1 MTATARFIASGGQG
15 ARVRDY
21 VKEDRCSSLNLGH
34 LRPFLEW
41 RLSLVESVAPGL
53 SRSTG
58 PLRGG
63 TARHDL
69 ARCIRGPRLYF
80 GTPLPHWEPALDLR
94 SLAHLVRTYWL
105 LIVATIAV
113 AGVTALIASALWPRT
128 YAAEAQVIVGPPLSG
143 NVIDYN
149 QLLTAEQLSRT
160 YAQAAQTTTVAAT
173 VIERLGLEGTPEE
186 LLQDV
191 SATSSENTPIV
202 IISAQASSA
211 EAAANLANAFAD
223 ELVAESDTI
232 QGTDQEVRTLLDEQ
246 IATVTTQI
254 QTIEG
259 QLLELQQIAEPTAA
273 QLASAT
279 ALSGQLVTLRSTLAS
294 LLATKASLATNTV
307 SVLDRALP
315 PTSPST
321 PRTPVNVALGLV
333 LGAVLGLILAA
344 ALAML
349 DDTIKS
355 GDDVRETLG
364 LPVLG
369 AIGPMVGAS
378 KRDPIYGLAM
388 LLYPRSPAAEAFR
401 SLRASVDFLGSDT
414 APVRTL
420 MVASA
425 GPSEGKTTVAANVAL
440 AFAQSGTRTILVDA
454 DLRQPGADSVF
465 KLGNGA
471 GLSTVLRPERGEM
484 TPFLQ
489 ATDEPRLM
497 VLTAGPVPP
506 NPSDLLGSP
515 RLLQLVA
522 HLLDRADILVF
533 DSAPIRAAADAAVLA
548 RQVDGVL
555 LVVATGETR
564 RSSARASAEAL
575 NRVGARI
582 LGVALNRRR
591 PGRDAAREE
600 MEPYGYADEPAGS
613 PPGAEGA
620 RG

>member
-1 MTATARFIASGGQG
+1 M
-15 ARVRDY
+15 
-21 VKEDRCSSLNLGH
+21 
-34 LRPFLEW
+34 
-41 RLSLVESVAPGL
+41 
-53 SRSTG
+53 
-58 PLRGG
+58 
-63 TARHDL
+63 
-69 ARCIRGPRLYF
+69 
-80 GTPLPHWEPALDLR
+80 DLR
-94 SLAHLVRTYWL
+94 SLAHLVRTYWA

-113 AGVTALIASALWPRT
+113 VSVTALVASALWPRT
-128 YAAEAQVIVGPPLSG
+128 YTGEAQVIVGPPLSG

-160 YAQAAQTTTVAAT
+160 YAQAAQTTTVAAK
-173 VIERLGLEGTPEE
+173 VIARLGLDKTSEE
-186 LLQDV
+186 VLQDV
-191 SATSSENTPIV
+191 SATPSENTPIV
-202 IISAQASSA
+202 IISAHASSA
-211 EAAANLANAFAD
+211 KAAADLANAFAD

-232 QGTDQEVRTLLDEQ
+232 QGTDEEVRLLLDEQ
-246 IATVTTQI
+246 IATVTAQI
-254 QTIEG
+254 ETVER
-259 QLLELQQIAEPTAA
+259 QLLEIQQVEEPTASE
-273 QLASAT
+273 LARQT
-279 ALSGQLVTLRSTLAS
+279 VLSGQLVTLRSTLAS
-294 LLATKASLATNTV
+294 LLATTAGLATNTV
-307 SVLDRALP
+307 SVLDRAFP
-315 PTSPST
+315 PTSPSSPQT
-321 PRTPVNVALGLV
+321 TLNLALGLV

-344 ALAML
+344 ALATL

-378 KRDPIYGLAM
+378 NRDPIYGLAM

-401 SLRASVDFLGSDT
+401 SLRASVDFLGGDT

-425 GPSEGKTTVAANVAL
+425 GPGEGKTTVAANVAL

-454 DLRQPGADSVF
+454 DMRQPGVGAVF
-465 KLGNGA
+465 KLDSNA
-471 GLSTVLRPERGEM
+471 GLSTVLKPERGEM

-506 NPSDLLGSP
+506 NPSDLLGSS

-522 HLLDRADILVF
+522 HLLDRADIVVF
-533 DSAPIRAAADAAVLA
+533 DSAPIRAAADAPVLA

-564 RSSARASAEAL
+564 RGSARASAEAL
-575 NRVGARI
+575 NRVGARV

-600 MEPYGYADEPAGS
+600 MEPYSYADEPAGS

>member
-1 MTATARFIASGGQG
+1 M
-15 ARVRDY
+15 
-21 VKEDRCSSLNLGH
+21 
-34 LRPFLEW
+34 
-41 RLSLVESVAPGL
+41 
-53 SRSTG
+53 
-58 PLRGG
+58 
-63 TARHDL
+63 
-69 ARCIRGPRLYF
+69 
-80 GTPLPHWEPALDLR
+80 DLR
-94 SLAHLVRTYWL
+94 SLAHLVRTYWV
-105 LIVATIAV
+105 LIVATIV
-113 AGVTALIASALWPRT
+113 IAGATALIASAVWPRS

-160 YAQAAQTTTVAAT
+160 YAQAAQTTTVAAS
-173 VIERLGLEGTPEE
+173 VIERLGLDETPEE
-186 LLQDV
+186 LLKVV
-191 SATSSENTPIV
+191 SATASQNTPIV

-211 EAAANLANAFAD
+211 DAAASLANAFAE
-223 ELVAESDTI
+223 ELVAQSDTI
-232 QGTDQEVRTLLDEQ
+232 QGTDEEVGRLLDEQ

-254 QTIEG
+254 QAVEQ
-259 QLLELQQIAEPTAA
+259 QLLELQQVEKLTAA
-273 QLASAT
+273 ELAAAT

-315 PTSPST
+315 PTTPSSPKTSL
-321 PRTPVNVALGLV
+321 NVVLGLV

-344 ALAML
+344 ALTML

-388 LLYPRSPAAEAFR
+388 LLYPRSSAAEAFR

-414 APVRTL
+414 EPVRTL

-425 GPSEGKTTVAANVAL
+425 GPGEGKTTVAANVAL
-440 AFAQSGTRTILVDA
+440 AFAQSGMRTILVDA
-454 DLRQPGADSVF
+454 DMRQPGADVVF
-465 KLGNGA
+465 KLDNSA

-522 HLLDRADILVF
+522 RLLDRADIVVF

-555 LVVATGETR
+555 LVIATGRTR
-564 RSSARASAEAL
+564 RGSARASAEAL
-575 NRVGARI
+575 NRVGARV

-600 MEPYGYADEPAGS
+600 MEPYGYAEESAGS
-613 PPGAEGA
+613 SPGAEGA